1 METPQNWGSY
11 ALLLW
16 VARRRYVSLAVRGGT
31 FVLPLGGTWGINV
44 GRSRLISNLAI
55 AVAAATAVTVG
66 IGAPAVADP
75 TTDLPVVLDLQHL
88 DSFSD
93 SSGGSVAIA
102 SDTTTGTE
110 RVITGTE
117 ADGVTPVLIDIYLA
131 ASATPT
137 SSDVVD
143 QVSSGVPADET
154 AAPSADP
161 GALKPTVVV
170 ATTPTTMAVAW
181 AAPGTA
187 DHFEVD
193 LNGQQAQ
200 DGTTPDF
207 TITGLASSV
216 SYSVT
221 LVASSDN
228 QPVSTPTVTP
238 PAIAGCASPG
248 LVATSDLSS
257 WYTSNGG
264 DTDPAALIPTGLF
277 VYTDDATSSGVVEGH
292 RTAAFALSAAGPMSV
307 NWQGAGAAPK
317 LTLGVDFENSG
328 TVTGTL
334 STATDGSGEY
344 ALSGDPTQAVLD
356 SAPTDPAGNHS
367 AALASWQAAFPDA
380 QVLNVG
386 YQLGPNVAGAGTIAS
401 IVAGCTTYQF
411 ATPVSAPADPGN
423 SQTLSLTATTLD
435 APATTTS
442 NTAPAR
448 LFAAA
453 SVTPAYQI
461 NTAEFAN
468 RTFLPYA
475 TLADDPHAS
484 DKLIVSSCVAL
495 WKALHPGVLQLPSH
509 DYTFIG
515 DGRTYTQPDSSD
527 PTTEPYR
534 TSMTVRA
541 DWANMTIGGVSD
553 VGMTRLLV
561 AATGEDVVDKRADT
575 SGMTYTNKVI
585 NNDYAAITLNEAA
598 HDPFCPALGPIGAIS
613 NRLRVEFYRSGLTV
627 VNGFRATM
635 PAYEGWA
642 RWNDETNWTN
652 LYGLSAGTL
661 ACLVIGGI
669 GEIPANPVVPGP
681 CLGPIQYSAHRP
693 LNLPSSVAID
703 TFYSTSGNTSGR
715 DLDVERNGLFNP
727 QKVPITQEVNSHHA
741 SGLTNPRAWIGGR
754 PVPIAFD
761 SDNTSLYWATPD
773 ESGTPY
779 FEINWSG
786 LVIGDNSNATLRS
799 FLNSGTFTFE
809 VQGQT
814 GTNTV
819 VMDLSAQLGT
829 KYFPASNDGT
839 GSGGSGG
846 VAPATSY
853 VFQSYAQSWS
863 PLYLDWVKPHGTRTS
878 VDLSPITQVR
888 TWQQDPGADYNGK
901 YYFVGRTDSGGP
913 GLWAADLSGVT
924 QITDPSDWFDIHQLT
939 AWNGKLY
946 FSGSSSNTGHSG
958 LYVYD
963 GVNITLIPNSDG
975 ITTPGMNYSSYT
987 PVNGGIGFVPFHS
1000 KLYML
1005 RQTASD
1011 TTPQLWSFDGTNL
1024 AQVATL
1030 FYGHVENGSYSMYP
1044 YVAGDT
1050 LYVVGPSA
1058 AQANGQAADW
1068 GLFAYTGTGT
1078 PTNILDIGS
1087 PFTAQPFIDGGKA
1100 YLADN
1105 DGLVEVNGT
1114 TITQVLL
1121 NGQSVNNSASYRG
1134 TLGGKLIF
1142 ENWDNDT
1149 SRDAIWSWTNG
1160 DASATLVQELPA
1172 NSYVNQMMGT
1182 AGGKLYLDISA
1193 PATGNEL
1200 WSYDGTTLGMV
1211 ADIKPGSGNGL
1222 LGTQQFAIVENSVI
1236 FDATDGNGK
1245 DSVYTYDGTTL
1256 RNTGTDHVY
1265 PTALGN

>member
-1 METPQNWGSY
+1 VK
-11 ALLLW
+11 L
-16 VARRRYVSLAVRGGT
+16 
-31 FVLPLGGTWGINV
+31 NV
-44 GRSRLISNLAI
+44 
-55 AVAAATAVTVG
+55 
-66 IGAPAVADP
+66 
-75 TTDLPVVLDLQHL
+75 QQL
-88 DSFSD
+88 DSFGD
-93 SSGGSVAIA
+93 TSGGAIA
-102 SDTTTGTE
+102 ITSDTTTGSQ

-117 ADGVTPVLIDIYLA
+117 ADGVTPVAITIYLT
-131 ASATPT
+131 ASAAPT
-137 SSDVVD
+137 GQDVID
-143 QVSSGVPADET
+143 QVSSGVPDEQT
-154 AAPSADP
+154 SDPSADP
-161 GALKPTVVV
+161 GELAPTVVV
-170 ATTPTTMAVAW
+170 ATTPTTLSVAW
-181 AAPGTA
+181 VAPSTA
-187 DHFEVD
+187 NHFAVD
-193 LNGQQAQ
+193 LNGQQVQEGAS
-200 DGTTPDF
+200 PNF
-207 TITGLASSV
+207 TMAGLPNGV

-221 LVASSDN
+221 LVASGDA
-228 QPVSTPTVTP
+228 VTTSTTNATP
-238 PAIAGCASPG
+238 PAIAGCASPT
-248 LVATSDLSS
+248 LVASSDLTE
-257 WYTSNGG
+257 WNTSNAG
-264 DTDPAALIPTGLF
+264 DTDPATLIPSGLF
-277 VYTDDATSSGVVEGH
+277 VYTNDATTSGVVEGH
-292 RTAAFALSAAGPMSV
+292 HSTTFALSAAGSTAISW
-307 NWQGAGAAPK
+307 NGAGDSPN
-317 LTLGVDFENSG
+317 LTLGVDFVNSG
-328 TVTGTL
+328 TLSGTL
-334 STATDGSGEY
+334 VQATDGSGNW
-344 ALSGDPTQAVLD
+344 APSADTSQDVIS
-356 SAPTDPAGNHS
+356 SAPADASGNHS
-367 AALASWQAAFPDA
+367 APLAAWQAAFTDA
-380 QVLNVG
+380 QVLSVG
-386 YQLGPNVAGAGTIAS
+386 YKLGPNASGAGMISS
-401 IVAGCTTYQF
+401 ITAGCTTYSF
-411 ATPVSAPADPGN
+411 TPVVDAPADPGS

-435 APATTTS
+435 ASDSATS
-442 NTAPAR
+442 NAAPAR
-448 LFAAA
+448 RFAAPA
-453 SVTPAYQI
+453 SAATYQI
-461 NTAEFAN
+461 NSASFTN

-475 TLADDPHAS
+475 TLADDPHIS
-484 DKLIVSSCVAL
+484 DKAIVLACVAI
-495 WKALHPGVLQLPSH
+495 WKQLNPGVLDLPASK
-509 DYTFIG
+509 YTFQG
-515 DGRTYTQPDSSD
+515 DGRSYAQPEPTD
-527 PTTEPYR
+527 PTVKPYR
-534 TSMTVRA
+534 TSMTATA
-541 DWANMTIGGVSD
+541 DWTSGTVIGHND
-553 VGMTRLLV
+553 VGYTRLIV
-561 AATGEDVVDKRADT
+561 ASTGDVVQKKQAKTDQ
-575 SGMTYTNKVI
+575 MTYTNKVI
-585 NNDYAAITLNEAA
+585 NNDYAAITFNQAA
-598 HDPFCPALGPIGAIS
+598 HDPFCPAYNTVGAIS
-613 NRLRVEFYRSGLTV
+613 NRLKVEFYRSGLTIV
-627 VNGFRATM
+627 DGYRATM

-642 RWNDETNWTN
+642 NWNDNSTWSN

-661 ACLVIGGI
+661 MCLVIGGI
-669 GEIPANPVVPGP
+669 GEIPANPVVPGL

-693 LNLPSSVAID
+693 IDLPSSVAID

-715 DLDVERNGLFNP
+715 NLDVERNGLFNP
-727 QKVPITQEVNSHHA
+727 QKVPITREVNSHHA

-773 ESGTPY
+773 ESGAPY
-779 FEINWSG
+779 FEVDWSG
-786 LVIGDNSNATLRS
+786 LVIGDNSNGTLRS

-819 VMDLSAQLGT
+819 VMDLSAELGT

-839 GSGGSGG
+839 GSGGSGV

-853 VFQSYAQSWS
+853 VFQSYAQGWS

-878 VDLSPITQVR
+878 VDMSPITQVR

-901 YYFVGRTDSGGP
+901 YYFVGKTDSGGL
-913 GLWAADLSGVT
+913 GLWAADQSGVT
-924 QITDPSDWFDIHQLT
+924 EITDPSDWFDIHQLT

-946 FSGSSSNTGHSG
+946 FSGSSSNTGQSG

-975 ITTPGMNYSSYT
+975 IMTPGMNYSSYT

-1030 FYGHVENGSYSMYP
+1030 FYGHVENGSFSMYP

-1050 LYVVGPSA
+1050 LYVIGPSA

-1087 PFTAQPFIDGGKA
+1087 PYSAQPFIDGGKA
-1100 YLADN
+1100 YLSDN
-1105 DGLVEVNGT
+1105 NGLVEVNGT

-1121 NGQSVNNSASYRG
+1121 NGQPVSNSSSYRG
-1134 TLGGKLIF
+1134 MLGGKLIF

-1160 DASATLVQELPA
+1160 DAGATLVQELPA

-1200 WSYDGTTLGMV
+1200 WSYDGATLGMV

-1222 LGTQQFAIVENSVI
+1222 LWTQQFAIVENSVI

-1265 PTALGN
+1265 PTALGT